1 MERKISDILP
11 TCPHCGQRML
21 RRHGADLPLQAALI
35 FDMIENSKTRGVS
48 AEALAWIFFPG
59 KSATAGRR
67 LVYVHVFRINEF
79 LKSAPVRVTVRP
91 PVDNFAMRGR
101 PAGYYV
107 VKRRRGSA
115 GHMRAA
121 A

>member
-1 MERKISDILP
+1 MR
-11 TCPHCGQRML
+11 QRY
-21 RRHGADLPLQAALI
+21 GADLPPQAALI

-48 AEALAWIFFPG
+48 AEALAWTFFPT
-59 KSATAGRR
+59 KSAAAGRR
-67 LVYVHVFRINEF
+67 LVHVHVFRINDF
-79 LKSAPVRVTVRP
+79 LKSTPVHVTIRP